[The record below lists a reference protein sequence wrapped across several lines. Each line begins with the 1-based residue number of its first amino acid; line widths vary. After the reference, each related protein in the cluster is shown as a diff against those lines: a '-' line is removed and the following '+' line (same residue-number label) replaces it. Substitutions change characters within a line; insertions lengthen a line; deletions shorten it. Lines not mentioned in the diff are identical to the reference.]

1 MRNLIHLNETDNSIA
16 GNAITFIDID
26 ETTFNTYAKIGV
38 MKDGKKIKSLTNQE
52 FNTYDLQPGESFNF
66 DEFRD
71 SEVFNKT
78 SKPIDLMIKKIQ
90 KLIDCIKLHGK
101 QEKVIFLT
109 ARADFNDK
117 DLFLKT
123 FRQNGIDIDDA
134 SVYVERSGNLTNIKN
149 VADRKK
155 YVMLKYLSSG
165 YFSAVRMFDD
175 DIKNLRTFMELGK
188 EINSG
193 KFDILEK
200 VRQKFPKVK
209 KLFFFPLK
217 VTENGRAVRIFENK
231 KVKK

>member
-1 MRNLIHLNETDNSIA
+1 MRNLIHLTETDNSKA

-38 MKDGKKIKSLTNQE
+38 MKSGKRIKSLSNQE

-78 SKPIDLMIKKIQ
+78 SKPIDLMIQKIK

-101 QEKVIFLT
+101 TEKVIFLT

-117 DLFLKT
+117 ELFLKT
-123 FRQNGIDIDDA
+123 FRQHGIDIDDA

-149 VADRKK
+149 VSDRKK
-155 YVMLKYLSSG
+155 YVMLKYLKSG
-165 YFSAVRMFDD
+165 LYSAVRMFDD
-175 DIKNLRTFMELGK
+175 DVKNLRTFMELGQ
-188 EINSG
+188 EVNSG
-193 KFDILEK
+193 KFGILDA
-200 VRQKFPKVK
+200 VRERFPRVSKI
-209 KLFFFPLK
+209 LFFPLK
-217 VTENGRAVRIFENK
+217 VKEDGRAVRITESKNK
-231 KVKK
+231 K

>member
-1 MRNLIHLNETDNSIA
+1 MRNLINLNETDNSIA

-38 MKDGKKIKSLTNQE
+38 YKNGKKIKELNNQE

-78 SKPIDLMIKKIQ
+78 SKPIDLMIQKIK

-117 DLFLKT
+117 ELFLKT

-149 VADRKK
+149 VADRRK
-155 YVMLKYLSSG
+155 YVMLKYLKSG
-165 YFSAVRMFDD
+165 LYSAVRMFDD
-175 DIKNLRTFMELGK
+175 DIKNLQTFMDLGK
-188 EINSG
+188 EINQG
-193 KFDILEK
+193 KFDILQK
-200 VRQKFPKVK
+200 VQEKFPRVK
-209 KLFFFPLK
+209 KIFFFPLK
-217 VTENGRAVRIFENK
+217 VDETGRAKRIFENK
-231 KVKK
+231 K

>member
-1 MRNLIHLNETDNSIA
+1 MRNLINLTETDNSIA

-26 ETTFNTYAKIGV
+26 ETTFNTYAKIGI
-38 MKDGKKIKSLTNQE
+38 MKGGKRIKSLNNQE

-117 DLFLKT
+117 ELFLKT

-155 YVMLKYLSSG
+155 YVILKYLKSG
-165 YFSAVRMFDD
+165 KYSAVRMFDD
-175 DIKNLRTFMELGK
+175 DIKNLKTFIELGK
-188 EINSG
+188 EINLG
-193 KFDILEK
+193 KFDILQNVK
-200 VRQKFPKVK
+200 SRYPRVK
-209 KLFFFPLK
+209 KILFFPLRVDETGK
-217 VTENGRAVRIFENK
+217 AQLIR
-231 KVKK
+231 